1 VAGESVFFVKDESAE
16 PLVRTA
22 LQAEGL
28 WERHHL
34 QQWAL
39 QHPELFGEI
48 LCVITDE
55 FDRWEDVRTGPR

>member
-1 VAGESVFFVKDESAE
+1 MGATS
-16 PLVRTA
+16 
-22 LQAEGL
+22 
-28 WERHHL
+28 L